1 MLTFAGDLPYPGLRS
16 FRRDEAHLFF
26 GREDCVDDMIDR
38 LARSRFLAVL
48 GASGSGKSSLVRTG
62 LLSSLDLGF
71 FARAGA
77 RWSVAEFSPGGRPL
91 RNLAAALDAVSASD
105 ARLDPELL
113 AGHLA
118 RGPRS
123 VAEWCASGGL
133 PEGHNLLILADQ
145 FEELFRYGDFAGR
158 EEAEAL
164 IGLLL
169 ESARSPDVPI
179 HIVLTMRSEYIG
191 ACALFPGLAEEINA
205 GFYLTPR
212 MSREECRS
220 AIEGPAAIAGFE
232 IEPVLVNQILNALAS
247 FAPWEEERGVAEGQL
262 LSRRA
267 DQLPLMQHLLNRLW
281 LRASAR
287 AGDGAVVLRYED
299 YDAVGGLA
307 GALDAHGAEILAT
320 LDPADRAAVPA
331 VFRALVSGPDPTN
344 AIRRPCRFGE
354 IAAVASRDPEAA
366 RRIVDTFRAAECNF
380 LRPPIDEP
388 LGDETLVD
396 ISHES
401 LIRQW
406 NLLSEWL
413 REEARAGANWRRLL
427 VAVDRHAAGEGDLLA
442 GLDLAS
448 LAAWWDAERPSPV
461 WADRHGGRFEEVAA
475 FLARSR
481 EAADAARRGEEQR
494 NLRERRRLVGGIG
507 VLSVLLIATII
518 LAAFSLDQT
527 RRARA
532 AQSLAETREQ
542 EARDAT
548 SALNVSEQDKEQLQA
563 SVRMLERRSDDL
575 RAEIELRATEARQS
589 AGEAEAQSRRAVRL
603 RQEAEQDA
611 ARLRRIQAELQES
624 ARDQRRFGDTYRVQ
638 FQQLRNEVRA
648 FCGRNPNAEIC

>member
-1 MLTFAGDLPYPGLRS
+1 MLKLVDSLPYPGLRS
-16 FRRDEAHLFF
+16 FQRDEAHLFF
-26 GREDCVDDMIDR
+26 GRDDCIDDMIDR

-77 RWSVAEFSPGGRPL
+77 RWSVVEFTPGGRPL
-91 RNLAAALDAVSASD
+91 RNLAGALQAVDASD
-105 ARLDPELL
+105 AGLNPELL
-113 AGHLA
+113 AGLLA

-123 VAEWCASGGL
+123 IAEWCLGGGI

-145 FEELFRYGDFAGR
+145 FEELFRYGDYAGR
-158 EEAEAL
+158 EEAEAF

-169 ESARSPDVPI
+169 ESARAPDIPI
-179 HIVLTMRSEYIG
+179 HVVLTMRSEYIG

-220 AIEGPAAIAGFE
+220 AIEGPAAIAGFD

-247 FAPWEEERGVAEGQL
+247 FAPWEEERGVAQSQL

-281 LRASAR
+281 LRARARAR
-287 AGDGAVVLRYED
+287 AGEGEGPLVLRYED
-299 YDAVGGLA
+299 YEDVGGLA

-320 LDPADRAAVPA
+320 LDAADRAAVPA

-344 AIRRPCRFGE
+344 AIRRPCRFDQ
-354 IAAVASRDPEAA
+354 IAADVAGGHATA
-366 RRIVDTFRAAECNF
+366 RRIVDTFRAADCNF
-380 LRPPIDEP
+380 LRPPIGEP
-388 LGDETLVD
+388 LDDGTLVD

-406 NLLSEWL
+406 SLLSEWL

-427 VAVDRHAAGEGDLLA
+427 VAADRHAAGEGDLLA

-448 LAAWWDAERPSPV
+448 LAAWWDAERPTPV
-461 WADRHGGRFEEVAA
+461 WAERHGGRFDEVAV
-475 FLARSR
+475 FLTQSR
-481 EAADAARRGEEQR
+481 EAADEAYRREEQR
-494 NLRERRRLVGGIG
+494 ATRERRRLVGGIA
-507 VLSVLLIATII
+507 VLLLLVVGMIGLSIFALNQATDA
-518 LAAFSLDQT
+518 LAQRQQADSERQRAIEDRQRAVASLQ
-527 RRARA
+527 
-532 AQSLAETREQ
+532 
-542 EARDAT
+542 
-548 SALNVSEQDKEQLQA
+548 ALNVAQNEI
-563 SVRMLERRSDDL
+563 DL
-575 RAEIELRATEARQS
+575 RR
-589 AGEAEAQSRRAVRL
+589 AEAAGLAAQVESQQARVENL
-603 RQEAEQDA
+603 RQEANEQVRRGDA
-611 ARLRRIQAELQES
+611 AERQAREKVESYRETMAEGLVPLLRRLDEICEQGYDDVCA
-624 ARDQRRFGDTYRVQ
+624 A
-638 FQQLRNEVRA
+638 LRS
-648 FCGRNPNAEIC
+648 FRNPS